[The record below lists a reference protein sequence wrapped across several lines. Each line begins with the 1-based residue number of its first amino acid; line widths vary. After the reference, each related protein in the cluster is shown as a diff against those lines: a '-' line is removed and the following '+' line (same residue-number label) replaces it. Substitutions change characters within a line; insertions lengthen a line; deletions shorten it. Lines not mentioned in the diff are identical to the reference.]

1 MPGTM
6 TLWCEAGKHH
16 WERAAQRGRP
26 PLNCPHHTAPKPQPS
41 GRPAAANKSPERMAE
56 LRVTKAQRQ
65 QERAQQAREQE
76 SQRKR
81 DLAAKLPELD
91 AEYQAAFDMACLVNT
106 PEAWH
111 RADILQHR
119 IISTRKAIA

>member
-6 TLWCEAGKHH
+6 TLWCESGKHH

-26 PLNCPHHTAPKPQPS
+26 PRSCPQHATAKAKPS
-41 GRPAAANKSPERMAE
+41 GRSREANNSLERMAE

-65 QERAQQAREQE
+65 QERAELARVEE
-76 SQRKR
+76 VQRKR
-81 DLAAKLPELD
+81 NMAAKLPELD
-91 AEYQAAFDMACLVNT
+91 AEYQSAFEMACLVNT

-111 RADILQHR
+111 RADVLQHR